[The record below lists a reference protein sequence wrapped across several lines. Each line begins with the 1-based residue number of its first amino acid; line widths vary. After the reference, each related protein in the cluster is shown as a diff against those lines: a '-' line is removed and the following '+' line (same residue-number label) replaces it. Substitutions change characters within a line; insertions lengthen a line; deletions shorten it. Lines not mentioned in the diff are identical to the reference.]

1 METNAV
7 SKFTSASKEIKSVSA
22 DITFEACSVNQQ
34 IRAHVL
40 DTINGIKGAGGL
52 KGRLRAAAR
61 ALGLTFDRV
70 RRYHYGEVKRI
81 EAHEAFQIIRR
92 REIAKREELARKRL
106 EYEAARLE
114 MANSAPSYLAFLVPP
129 SLPDLEG
136 AAEVAEDD
144 PHG

>member
-1 METNAV
+1 MEMSAV
-7 SKFTSASKEIKSVSA
+7 TEFTSASKEIKSVSA

-40 DTINGIKGAGGL
+40 NTINGANEAGGL

-81 EAHEAFQIIRR
+81 EAHEAFQIIKRA
-92 REIAKREELARKRL
+92 EIAEREQLARDRL
-106 EYEAARLE
+106 QYEARRL
-114 MANSAPSYLAFLVPP
+114 ALLNSAPSRLAWLVPP

-136 AAEVAEDD
+136 VAEVAEDE

>member
-1 METNAV
+1 MPE
-7 SKFTSASKEIKSVSA
+7 FTSASREIKSVSA
-22 DITFEACSVNQQ
+22 DITFEAVTVNQQ

-40 DTINGIKGAGGL
+40 DTINGANEAGGL

-92 REIAKREELARKRL
+92 AERAKYLAAERKRL
-106 EYEAARLE
+106 EYEALRLE
-114 MANSAPSYLAFLVPP
+114 LANSPPSRLGWLVPP
-129 SLPDLEG
+129 AVAPLPDLAG
-136 AAEVAEDD
+136 ASVAEGE
-144 PHG
+144 PHE